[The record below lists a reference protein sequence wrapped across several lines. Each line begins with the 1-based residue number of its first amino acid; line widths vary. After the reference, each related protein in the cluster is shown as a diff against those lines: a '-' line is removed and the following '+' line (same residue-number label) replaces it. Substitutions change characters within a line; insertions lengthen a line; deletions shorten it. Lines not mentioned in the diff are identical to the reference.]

1 MKLKLQ
7 ITLLT
12 VLAVFMSCSED
23 SATDEFNAANQNASV
38 KLITNLSVVS
48 AQDASENQS
57 VTINYNGNNQV
68 ANITD
73 GVETSILVYD
83 NDNLTNVT
91 GEGETLNVEEL
102 YQSPYDAFETGEV
115 LQYDSNMNPVSIRFL
130 EEEFDFFNNTMN
142 VVEYYAEIEY
152 DATPNPF
159 FYTLEAAGIIDVLDN
174 VDLNFSMDVQAP
186 EIVQA
191 RLLLPTNNIKKI
203 TYKDEDLTPIYQI
216 VANYVYDA
224 QNYPSTGTVT
234 STDLGDDSVSVYTT
248 TFTYMD

>member
-23 SATDEFNAANQNASV
+23 SATEEFNQANQNASV

-102 YQSPYDAFETGEV
+102 YESPYDAFETGEV

-130 EEEFDFFNNTMN
+130 EEEFDFVANTMS
-142 VVEYYAEIEY
+142 VVEYFAEIEY

-234 STDLGDDSVSVYTT
+234 STDLEDDSISVYTT
-248 TFTYMD
+248 TFTYME

>member
-23 SATDEFNAANQNASV
+23 SATDEFNQANQNATV

-68 ANITD
+68 SNITD

-102 YQSPYDAFETGEV
+102 YESPYDAFETGEV

-248 TFTYMD
+248 TFTYME

>member
-248 TFTYMD
+248 TFTYME

>member
-130 EEEFDFFNNTMN
+130 EEEFDFFNNTMS

-234 STDLGDDSVSVYTT
+234 STDLEDDTISVYTT
-248 TFTYMD
+248 TFTYME

>member
-102 YQSPYDAFETGEV
+102 YESPYDAFETGEV
-115 LQYDSNMNPVSIRFL
+115 LQYDSNMNPISIRFL
-130 EEEFDFFNNTMN
+130 EEEFDFVANTMS
-142 VVEYYAEIEY
+142 VVEYFAEIEY

-234 STDLGDDSVSVYTT
+234 STDLEDDSVSVYTT
-248 TFTYMD
+248 TFTYME

>member
-48 AQDASENQS
+48 AQDASDNQS

-73 GVETSILVYD
+73 GVETSFLVYD

-142 VVEYYAEIEY
+142 IVEYYAEIEY

-234 STDLGDDSVSVYTT
+234 STDLEDDSVSVYTT

>member
-7 ITLLT
+7 VTLLT

-73 GVETSILVYD
+73 GVETSFLVYD
-83 NDNLTNVT
+83 NNNLTNVT

-248 TFTYMD
+248 TFTYME

>member
-68 ANITD
+68 SNITD

-102 YQSPYDAFETGEV
+102 YESPYDAFETGEV

-130 EEEFDFFNNTMN
+130 EEEFDFVANTMS
-142 VVEYYAEIEY
+142 VVEYFAEIEY

-234 STDLGDDSVSVYTT
+234 STDLEDDSVSVYTT
-248 TFTYMD
+248 TFTYME

>member
-23 SATDEFNAANQNASV
+23 SATDEFNQANQNATV

-102 YQSPYDAFETGEV
+102 YESPYDAFETGEV

-248 TFTYMD
+248 TFTYME

>member
-12 VLAVFMSCSED
+12 VLAAFMSCSED
-23 SATDEFNAANQNASV
+23 SATDEFNQANQNATV

-102 YQSPYDAFETGEV
+102 YESPYDAFETGEV

-130 EEEFDFFNNTMN
+130 EEEFDFVANTMS
-142 VVEYYAEIEY
+142 VVEYFAEIEY

-234 STDLGDDSVSVYTT
+234 STDLEDDSVSVYTT
-248 TFTYMD
+248 TFTYME

>member
-23 SATDEFNAANQNASV
+23 SATEEFNQANQNASV

-130 EEEFDFFNNTMN
+130 EEEFDFFNNTMS

-234 STDLGDDSVSVYTT
+234 STDLEDDSVSVYTT
-248 TFTYMD
+248 TFTYME

>member
-23 SATDEFNAANQNASV
+23 SATDEFNQANQNATV

-68 ANITD
+68 SNITD

-102 YQSPYDAFETGEV
+102 YESPYDAFETGEV

-130 EEEFDFFNNTMN
+130 EEEFDFVANTMS
-142 VVEYYAEIEY
+142 VVEYFAEIEY

-234 STDLGDDSVSVYTT
+234 STDLEDDSVSVYTT
-248 TFTYMD
+248 TFTYME

>member
-7 ITLLT
+7 VTLLT

-73 GVETSILVYD
+73 GVETSFLVYD

-248 TFTYMD
+248 TFTYME

>member
-23 SATDEFNAANQNASV
+23 SATDEFNQANQNATV

-102 YQSPYDAFETGEV
+102 YESPYDAFETGEV

-130 EEEFDFFNNTMN
+130 EEEFDFVANTMS
-142 VVEYYAEIEY
+142 VVEYFAEIEY

-234 STDLGDDSVSVYTT
+234 STDLEDDSVSVYTT
-248 TFTYMD
+248 TFTYME

>member
-83 NDNLTNVT
+83 NNNLTNVT

-234 STDLGDDSVSVYTT
+234 STDLEDDSVSVYTT
-248 TFTYMD
+248 TFTYME

>member
-1 MKLKLQ
+1 MKRKLQ

-234 STDLGDDSVSVYTT
+234 STDLEDDSISVYTT
-248 TFTYMD
+248 TFTYME

>member
-73 GVETSILVYD
+73 GVETSFLVYD
-83 NDNLTNVT
+83 NNNLTNVT

-234 STDLGDDSVSVYTT
+234 TTDLEDDSVSVYTT

>member
-23 SATDEFNAANQNASV
+23 SATDEFNQANQNASV

-73 GVETSILVYD
+73 GVETSFLVYD

-248 TFTYMD
+248 TFTYME

>member
-48 AQDASENQS
+48 AQDTSENQS

-102 YQSPYDAFETGEV
+102 YESPYDAFETGEV

-130 EEEFDFFNNTMN
+130 EEEFDFVTNTMS
-142 VVEYYAEIEY
+142 VVEYFAEIEY

-234 STDLGDDSVSVYTT
+234 STDLEDDSVSVYTT
-248 TFTYMD
+248 TFTYME

>member
-73 GVETSILVYD
+73 GVETSFLVYD

-234 STDLGDDSVSVYTT
+234 STDLEDDSVSVYTT
-248 TFTYMD
+248 TFTYME

>member
-234 STDLGDDSVSVYTT
+234 STDLEDDSISVYTT
-248 TFTYMD
+248 TFTYME

>member
-7 ITLLT
+7 VTLLT

-248 TFTYMD
+248 TFTYME

>member
-102 YQSPYDAFETGEV
+102 YESPYDAFETGEV

-248 TFTYMD
+248 TFTYME

>member
-12 VLAVFMSCSED
+12 VLAAFMSCSED
-23 SATDEFNAANQNASV
+23 SATDEFNQANQNATV

-68 ANITD
+68 SNITD

-102 YQSPYDAFETGEV
+102 YESPYDAFETGEV

-130 EEEFDFFNNTMN
+130 EEEFDFVANTMS
-142 VVEYYAEIEY
+142 VVEYFAEIEY

-234 STDLGDDSVSVYTT
+234 STDLEDDSVSVYTT
-248 TFTYMD
+248 TFTYME

>member
-48 AQDASENQS
+48 AQDASDNQS
-57 VTINYNGNNQV
+57 VNINYNGNNQV

-73 GVETSILVYD
+73 GVETSFLVYD

-234 STDLGDDSVSVYTT
+234 STDLEDDSISVYTT
-248 TFTYMD
+248 TFTYME

>member
-73 GVETSILVYD
+73 GVETSFLVYD

-234 STDLGDDSVSVYTT
+234 STDLEDDSISVYTT
-248 TFTYMD
+248 TFTYME

>member
-73 GVETSILVYD
+73 GVETSFLVYD
-83 NDNLTNVT
+83 NNNLTNVT

-130 EEEFDFFNNTMN
+130 EEEFDFVANTMS
-142 VVEYYAEIEY
+142 VVEYFAEIEY

-234 STDLGDDSVSVYTT
+234 STDLEDDSVSVYTT
-248 TFTYMD
+248 TFTYME

>member
-23 SATDEFNAANQNASV
+23 SATDEFNQANQNASV

-73 GVETSILVYD
+73 GVETSFLVYD

-234 STDLGDDSVSVYTT
+234 STDLEDDSVSVYTT
-248 TFTYMD
+248 TFTYME

>member
-23 SATDEFNAANQNASV
+23 SATDEFNQANQNASV

-73 GVETSILVYD
+73 GVETSFLVYD
-83 NDNLTNVT
+83 NNNLTNVT

-248 TFTYMD
+248 TFTYME

>member
-73 GVETSILVYD
+73 GVETSFLVYD

-248 TFTYMD
+248 TFTYME

>member
-23 SATDEFNAANQNASV
+23 SATDEFNQANQNASV

-73 GVETSILVYD
+73 GVETSFLVYD
-83 NDNLTNVT
+83 NNNLTNVT

-234 STDLGDDSVSVYTT
+234 STDLEDDSVSVYTT
-248 TFTYMD
+248 TFTYME

>member
-73 GVETSILVYD
+73 GVETSFLVYD
-83 NDNLTNVT
+83 NNNLTNVT

-234 STDLGDDSVSVYTT
+234 STDLEDDSVSVYTT
-248 TFTYMD
+248 TFTYME

>member
-23 SATDEFNAANQNASV
+23 SATEEFNQANQNASV

-102 YQSPYDAFETGEV
+102 YESPYDAFETGEV

-130 EEEFDFFNNTMN
+130 EEEFDFVANTMS
-142 VVEYYAEIEY
+142 VVEYFAEIEY

-234 STDLGDDSVSVYTT
+234 STDLEDDSVSVYTT
-248 TFTYMD
+248 TFTYME

>member
-130 EEEFDFFNNTMN
+130 EEEFDFVANTMS
-142 VVEYYAEIEY
+142 VVEYFAEIEY

-234 STDLGDDSVSVYTT
+234 STDLEDDSVSVYTT
-248 TFTYMD
+248 TFTYME

>member
-23 SATDEFNAANQNASV
+23 SATDEFNQANQNASV

-102 YQSPYDAFETGEV
+102 YESPYDAFETGEV

-130 EEEFDFFNNTMN
+130 EEEFDFVANTMS
-142 VVEYYAEIEY
+142 VVEYFAEIEY

-234 STDLGDDSVSVYTT
+234 STDLEDDSVSVYTT
-248 TFTYMD
+248 TFTYME

>member
-23 SATDEFNAANQNASV
+23 SATDEFNQANQNASV

-102 YQSPYDAFETGEV
+102 YESPYDAFETGEV
-115 LQYDSNMNPVSIRFL
+115 LQYDSNMNPISIRFL
-130 EEEFDFFNNTMN
+130 EEEFDFVANTMS
-142 VVEYYAEIEY
+142 VVEYFAEIEY

-234 STDLGDDSVSVYTT
+234 STDLEDDSVSVYTT
-248 TFTYMD
+248 TFTYME

>member
-102 YQSPYDAFETGEV
+102 YESPYDAFETGEV

-130 EEEFDFFNNTMN
+130 EEEFDFFNNTMS

-234 STDLGDDSVSVYTT
+234 STDLEDDSVSVYTT
-248 TFTYMD
+248 TFTYME

>member
-23 SATDEFNAANQNASV
+23 SATEEFNQANQNASV

-102 YQSPYDAFETGEV
+102 YESPYDAFETGEV
-115 LQYDSNMNPVSIRFL
+115 LQYDSNMNPISIRFL
-130 EEEFDFFNNTMN
+130 EEEFDFVANTMS
-142 VVEYYAEIEY
+142 VVEYFAEIEY

-234 STDLGDDSVSVYTT
+234 STDLEDDSVSVYTT
-248 TFTYMD
+248 TFTYME